1 MLDPVSK
8 KTAFLGTEGVVS
20 GNDNPNYSIEI
31 NSLGSDSGLDTRKIA
46 KKLNSKKKAVKCHS
60 MPKLFI
66 RSKVGSDAKY
76 VTVTEISKKK
86 KVALPTQKS
95 ELI

>member
-1 MLDPVSK
+1 
-8 KTAFLGTEGVVS
+8 
-20 GNDNPNYSIEI
+20 
-31 NSLGSDSGLDTRKIA
+31 
-46 KKLNSKKKAVKCHS
+46 

-95 ELI
+95 DLI